1 MPDTA
6 FPEQVF
12 SRILGALRGLAPAH
26 PGEAVSPAVAQ
37 AFVEAFFP
45 AGRHLPA
52 ADAAALTAVVAGYCQ
67 HVPGMSAGLAAGLG
81 TLEWSHWL
89 RHGRRFSEASLAERQ
104 RELESLSRSEWAGPL
119 LRALSV
125 PWRAAYALDDTHQQR
140 LNLHAGLRV
149 PTAVERQRWQQ
160 QVTAVEDLDAVSEI
174 EADVVVIGTGA
185 GGAAAAHALASR
197 GCAVVILEEGR
208 YHDRQDFTGRLT
220 DMIPRLYR
228 GNGATVALGNAVIPV
243 PVGRS
248 VGGTT
253 TINSGTCLRTPP
265 GILRR
270 WRTEGLRDLTD
281 EAMDPWFSHVESV
294 LKVQRAEVRFVGELA
309 RVVGK
314 GAAAL
319 GFRDAHPLMRNAEG
333 CDGQGLCQFGCP
345 TDAKQSTNVSFIP
358 RALQAGAFLF
368 TGLKAGEL
376 LRNGQRVQG
385 VVAEG
390 TGADGIKRRL
400 TVRASQVIVA
410 AGTFFT
416 PLFLQDN
423 GVRSPW
429 LGRNLSLHPAGA
441 VTGYFPDREF
451 DNSNRIPQGFGVA
464 DLADEGILF
473 EGGTPPLAAHGLL
486 NPYAG
491 RDFVEY
497 TERYQNTAWFGF
509 MIRDESRGRVS
520 KGLHPDVPFIRYSMN
535 GRDFARFRKGL
546 HTLAA
551 MLLEGGAAHVEFP
564 GFRRFPRV
572 RSRQEL
578 DKVLDA
584 SIRPRHFAISA
595 YHPLGTARL
604 GADPTR
610 GVCDPD
616 HRVHGWEGLYVMDG
630 AAVPSS
636 LGANPQVTIMALASR
651 AADRLAQRINA

>member
-1 MPDTA
+1 MSDAA
-6 FPEQVF
+6 FSQSF
-12 SRILGALRGLAPAH
+12 SRILAALHGEPPA
-26 PGEAVSPAVAQ
+26 AVSGPVAH
-37 AFVEAFFP
+37 ALAEAFFP
-45 AGRHLPA
+45 QGQRLPA
-52 ADAAALTAVVAGYCQ
+52 CDAAALVATVAGYCA
-67 HVPGMSAGLAAGLG
+67 HVPGLPAGLAAGLG
-81 TLEWSHWL
+81 ALEWGYWL
-89 RHGRRFSEASLAERQ
+89 QHGQRFSQASLAERQ
-104 RELESLSRSEWAGPL
+104 RGLEALSRSEWAGPL

-125 PWRAAYALDDTHQQR
+125 PYRAAYALEDVNQRR

-149 PTAVERQRWQQ
+149 PATRERQRWQQ
-160 QVTAVEDLDAVSEI
+160 QVTPVDALEPVNEI
-174 EADVVVIGTGA
+174 EAEVVVIGTGA

-197 GCAVVILEEGR
+197 GCAVVILEEGH
-208 YHDRQDFTGRLT
+208 YHEREAFTGRLT
-220 DMIPRLYR
+220 EMIPRLYR
-228 GNGATVALGNAVIPV
+228 ASGATVALGNAVIPV

-253 TINSGTCLRTPP
+253 TINSGTCLRTPAD
-265 GILRR
+265 ILRR
-270 WRTEGLRDLTD
+270 WRTEGLRELTD
-281 EAMDPWFSHVESV
+281 EAMDPWFTHVESV
-294 LKVQRAEVRFVGELA
+294 LRVQRAEVRFVGELA
-309 RVVGK
+309 RVVGD

-319 GFRDAHPLMRNAEG
+319 GFHDAHPLMRNAEG

-358 RALQAGAFLF
+358 RALQAGAFLY
-368 TGLKAGEL
+368 TGVKAGEL
-376 LRNGQRVQG
+376 LRSGQQVQG

-390 TGADGIKRRL
+390 VGADGIRRRL
-400 TVRASQVIVA
+400 TVRAPQVVVA

-416 PLFLQDN
+416 PLFLQQN
-423 GVRSPW
+423 GVRSSW

-464 DLADEGILF
+464 DLAEEGILF
-473 EGGTPPLAAHGLL
+473 EGGTPPFAAHGLL

-497 TERYQNTAWFGF
+497 AERYQNTAWFGF

-520 KGLHPDVPFIRYSMN
+520 KGLHPDVPLIRYSMN
-535 GRDFARFRKGL
+535 DRDFARFRKGL

-572 RSRQEL
+572 RSRREL
-578 DKVLDA
+578 DTVLDH

-604 GADPTR
+604 GADPSR
-610 GVCDPD
+610 GVCDQD

-651 AADRLAQRINA
+651 AADRLAQRINP